1 MGIDLAERCE
11 VLAGLSAALSNV
23 PAVRKQQDLAAQLTS
38 LAARLRS
45 GNLNVAVLGEFKRG
59 KSSLINALVGEAI
72 LPVGIVPLT
81 SVITLIQYGRTPKI
95 DVHLVDGKVLEVPK
109 EQLAAFATEVG
120 NPDNTKGVQ
129 RIEIALP
136 AKLLVQGVR
145 LIDTP
150 GVGSVV
156 AHNTATTE
164 AYLGEIDAGIVVLAA
179 DQPASQAEMAFLKDV
194 ETYIPRLLFV
204 LNKADRLTESEL
216 SESIDF
222 TSRALAG
229 RSGQPL
235 LMFPTSATRA
245 MEAVQRGDAELLEKS
260 GLPTLE
266 RTLLRLITT
275 DRQLVLAEAAERA
288 IARVG
293 EQVTALLS
301 LEVRTLRLDQEERR
315 AAVTA
320 LEALLRRGREQR
332 AQIDLRLKVEVEQMV
347 RRKLLD
353 EIAALPGKVLP
364 NLHRDLDGQKE
375 ALRQASGGQRE
386 QMLDAWLN
394 ERIRHTFAAW
404 RPEEEGAILAEV
416 RSIAVRYAEEIN
428 ALLAGTWAQVAR
440 VLGTEAP
447 QVVAPELELSET
459 NFRLKT
465 HEDVEIL
472 LDIGL
477 RWLRR
482 LLPSGLAVSMLLGK
496 AHERLEQLVDRHCGR
511 LRHALETQIGTT
523 TRLIRVEIGKDL
535 DRLVEVL
542 SEVRQEASAERPDAD
557 QEQLSTI
564 EEQRDRV
571 RTILR
576 QASDVCALK
585 EQQAQ

>member
-11 VLAGLSAALSNV
+11 VLAGLAAALSDV
-23 PAVRKQQDLAAQLTS
+23 PAVRKQQDLAAQLIS

-59 KSSLINALVGEAI
+59 KSSLINALLGEAI
-72 LPVGIVPLT
+72 LPVGVVPLT
-81 SVITLIQYGRTPKI
+81 SVITLIQYGRAPKV
-95 DVHLVDGKVLEVPK
+95 DVHLVDGKVLAVPK

-120 NPDNTKGVQ
+120 NPDNIKGVQ

-156 AHNTATTE
+156 VHNTATTE
-164 AYLGEIDAGIVVLAA
+164 AFLGEIDAGIVVLAA
-179 DQPASQAEMAFLKDV
+179 DQPASQAEMAFLTDV

-204 LNKADRLTESEL
+204 LNKADRLTECEL
-216 SESIDF
+216 SDSIDF

-235 LMFPTSATRA
+235 LIFPTSATIA
-245 MEAVQRGDAELLEKS
+245 LDAVQRGDAELLEKS

-266 RTLLRLITT
+266 RTLLRLMTT
-275 DRQLVLAEAAERA
+275 DRQAVLAEAAERA

-293 EQVTALLS
+293 EQVSALLS
-301 LEVRTLRLDQEERR
+301 LEARSRQLDQEERR
-315 AAVTA
+315 AAGMA
-320 LEALLRRGREQR
+320 LEALLRRVREQR
-332 AQIDLRLKVEVEQMV
+332 AQIDLRLNVEVEQMV
-347 RRKLLD
+347 RRRLLD

-364 NLHRDLDGQKE
+364 NLHQDLDGQLE
-375 ALRQASGGQRE
+375 ALRQASGRQRE

-404 RPEEEGAILAEV
+404 RPAEESTILANV

-428 ALLAGTWAQVAR
+428 ALLSGTWEQVAR

-482 LLPSGLAVSMLLGK
+482 LLPSGLAVPLLLGK
-496 AHERLEQLVDRHCGR
+496 SHKRLEQLVDRHCGR
-511 LRHALETQIGTT
+511 LRHALETQVGAT
-523 TRLIRVEIGKDL
+523 TRLIRIELGKDL
-535 DRLVEVL
+535 DRLVDVL
-542 SEVRQEASAERPDAD
+542 SEVRQETSAERSDAD
-557 QEQLSTI
+557 QDQLSVL
-564 EEQRDRV
+564 EAQRDRV
-571 RTILR
+571 GTILR
-576 QASDVCALK
+576 RASDLSVPN